1 MGKSESKKKKV
12 NKPQDNNKAINRII
26 KFLWLGFFGG
36 LVFVG
41 LLFTAI
47 SIGWLGFMPS
57 FEELENP
64 KSNLASEIYSAD
76 QELLGKYFIENRSN
90 VHFDEL
96 SPNLVEALV
105 ATEDAR
111 FYEHS
116 GVDLRALMRVLK
128 GVITGNRAGGG
139 STITQQLAKNLFPRG
154 EVSKLGVAVQKFKEW
169 VIATKLEYNYTKDE
183 IMAMYFNTVTF
194 GANTFGIKTASKTFF
209 GKLPIDLNRQEA
221 SMLVGLLKAPSRYN
235 PKRNPERAML
245 RRSVVLNQ
253 QMKYDYISEQE
264 YDSLKVLPIDL
275 SNYHKVDHKDGSA
288 PYFREYL
295 RLLMKKWCSTHYKA
309 DGEPYNL
316 YRDGLRIYTTINSKM
331 QRYAEEAVREHLGK
345 DLQPT
350 FFKHWSNKKRYPNAP
365 FFRINKKE
373 KERIIFNAVKR
384 SNRYYRLNKAGVSKD
399 SIMEI
404 FNKPVEMSVF
414 SWRGDID
421 TIMKPIDSVL
431 YYKYF
436 LQTGMMSVEPSTGFV
451 RAYVG
456 GIDFHHFQ
464 YDHVTKGKRQVGST
478 FKPFVYAS
486 AMQEKGYT
494 PCYKVPNV
502 PVTFD
507 MPPGQP
513 DYTPKNSDDDREGEM
528 VTLKWALANSVN
540 YISAFLI
547 NKVKPAKV
555 ISLARNMGITSD
567 IEPVPSI
574 CLGTPSISVYE
585 MVGALATFPNG
596 GQYQKPIFITRIEDK
611 NGNIIET
618 FKSTPKDALD
628 ERTSYLMLSLMKG
641 VVESGTGRRL
651 RYRYKLMNP
660 IAGKT
665 GTTDNNSDGW
675 FMGLTPDL
683 VSGVWVGAED
693 RSVHFRSTH
702 YGQGANMALPIWA
715 LYMKKIY
722 ADSTLNI
729 SQGDFERPAS
739 IKDVDINC
747 NSETEGEVTT
757 PVEVDEF
764 GF

>member
-1 MGKSESKKKKV
+1 MGKTKSKKKKT
-12 NKPQDNNKAINRII
+12 KQSKDNNKAVNRII
-26 KFLWLGFFGG
+26 RLLWLGFFGG
-36 LVFVG
+36 LVLVS

-76 QELLGKYFIENRSN
+76 QVLIGKYFIENRSN

-116 GVDLRALMRVLK
+116 GVDLRALMRVFK

-154 EVSKLGVAVQKFKEW
+154 KMSKLGVVVQKLKEW
-169 VIATKLEYNYTKDE
+169 VIATKLEYNYTKNE
-183 IMAMYFNTVTF
+183 IMAMYLNTVTF

-221 SMLVGLLKAPSRYN
+221 SMLVGLLKAPSYYN
-235 PKRNPERAML
+235 PKRNPKRAML

-253 QMKYDYISEQE
+253 QLRYDFISEHE

-275 SNYHKVDHKDGSA
+275 SNYHKVDHKDGTA

-295 RLLMKKWCSTHYKA
+295 RSLMKKWCANHYKA
-309 DGEPYNL
+309 NGEPYNL

-331 QRYAEEAVREHLGK
+331 QRYAEEAVREHLGN
-345 DLQPT
+345 DLQPA
-350 FFKHWSNKKRYPNAP
+350 FFKHWSNKKRHPNAP
-365 FFRINKKE
+365 FFRITKKE

-384 SNRYYRLNKAGVSKD
+384 SNRYYRLNKSGVSKD

-404 FNKPVEMSVF
+404 FNEPVEMSVF
-414 SWRGDID
+414 SWHGDID

-507 MPPGQP
+507 MPEGQP
-513 DYTPKNSDDDREGEM
+513 DWTPKNSDDDREGEM

-547 NKVKPAKV
+547 NKVKAAKV
-555 ISLARNMGITSD
+555 ISLARNMGVKSD
-567 IEPVPSI
+567 IEQVPSI
-574 CLGTPSISVYE
+574 CLGTPSLSVYE
-585 MVGALATFPNG
+585 
-596 GQYQKPIFITRIEDK
+596 
-611 NGNIIET
+611 
-618 FKSTPKDALD
+618 
-628 ERTSYLMLSLMKG
+628 
-641 VVESGTGRRL
+641 
-651 RYRYKLMNP
+651 
-660 IAGKT
+660 
-665 GTTDNNSDGW
+665 
-675 FMGLTPDL
+675 
-683 VSGVWVGAED
+683 
-693 RSVHFRSTH
+693 
-702 YGQGANMALPIWA
+702 
-715 LYMKKIY
+715 
-722 ADSTLNI
+722 
-729 SQGDFERPAS
+729 
-739 IKDVDINC
+739 
-747 NSETEGEVTT
+747 
-757 PVEVDEF
+757 
-764 GF
+764 